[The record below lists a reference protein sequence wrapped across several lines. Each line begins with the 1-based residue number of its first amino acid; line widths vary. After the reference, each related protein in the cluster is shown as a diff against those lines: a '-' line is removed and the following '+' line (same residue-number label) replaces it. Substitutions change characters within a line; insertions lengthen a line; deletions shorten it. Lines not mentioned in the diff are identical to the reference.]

1 MSLKTSYSDDNFV
14 LDEGLVVTNS
24 QTIIQGNWS
33 WESISAS
40 GSFTRMR
47 EVHRYARKSF
57 RYVGM
62 TYAAAKSCKTDMV
75 SAFTRTFKTSFW
87 DGSVNQGQWNT
98 QNGGTMVMAD
108 VAIVPAGGDAYDV
121 VVRVNEDDVRT
132 MKVETTY
139 SYDTVFATEKNRTYG
154 SDGHGSDAET
164 E

>member
-24 QTIIQGNWS
+24 QTIIQGSWT

-40 GSFTRMR
+40 GSFSRMR

-62 TYAAAKSCKTDMV
+62 TYAAAKTCKTAMV
-75 SAFTRTFKTSFW
+75 NAFNRPFKTSVW
-87 DGSVNQGQWNT
+87 NGATNQGEWT
-98 QNGGTMVMAD
+98 VQNGGTIVMAD
-108 VAIVPAGGDAYDV
+108 VSIVSAGGDAYDV
-121 VVRVNEDDVRT
+121 VVRVNEDDVRM
-132 MKVETTY
+132 MKVDDTY
-139 SYDTVFATEKNRTYG
+139 VYNTVFSTERARTYG
-154 SDGHGSDAET
+154 SDGHGASAET

>member
-14 LDEGLVVTNS
+14 LEEGLVVTNS

-33 WESISAS
+33 WGSISAS
-40 GSFTRMR
+40 GSFAQMR

-62 TYAAAKSCKTDMV
+62 TYDAAKSCKTDMV
-75 SAFTRTFKTSFW
+75 AAFTRTFKTSFW
-87 DGSVNQGQWNT
+87 DGSVNQGQWNV
-98 QNGGTMVMAD
+98 QAGGTMVMAD
-108 VAIVPAGGDAYDV
+108 VSIVPAGGDAYDV
-121 VVRVNEDDVRT
+121 LVRVNEDDVRT

-139 SYDTVFATEKNRTYG
+139 SYDTVFSTEKTRTYG
-154 SDGHGSDAET
+154 SDGHGATAET